1 MKSEAPDTIP
11 EQCSNCSKVVAMQVK
26 GQWAAF
32 DRENGLPELW
42 TAVKCPDCESSALYL
57 QENYGNGWD
66 EFYRVYPAQARR
78 LSTAVPEPLRNDH
91 REARE
96 CVQAKHY
103 TAAAVMA
110 RRVLEGIAVDR
121 GYKSGDLFSR
131 LKKMRD
137 DGVIDDRL
145 YDWADIC
152 RDVGNQG
159 AHADK
164 QAVTRQDAE
173 ETLDF
178 VEALLDYL
186 YVFTSRYEEF
196 KNRRA
201 NTA

>member
-1 MKSEAPDTIP
+1 
-11 EQCSNCSKVVAMQVK
+11 MQVM
-26 GQWAAF
+26 GRWTAF
-32 DRENGLPELW
+32 APEEGLPELW
-42 TAVKCPDCESSALYL
+42 TAVKCPDCQSVALYV
-57 QENYGNGWD
+57 QENYGDGWD
-66 EFYRVYPAQARR
+66 ELYRVYPAQARR
-78 LSTAVPEPLRNDH
+78 LSSAVPESLRDDH

-121 GYKSGDLFSR
+121 GYKTGDLFPR

-137 DGVIDDRL
+137 DGVIEDRL
-145 YDWADIC
+145 YDWANIC

-164 QAVTRQDAE
+164 KSVTRQDAE
-173 ETLDF
+173 DTLDF

-196 KNRRA
+196 KKRRA
-201 NTA
+201 NAP